1 MQASSRMRQR
11 GSGLLTALFVIV
23 AGSLIGAA
31 LVQLSSG
38 ANQINVLQIAD
49 QRARFAAAAGLEWS
63 RYRIDR
69 SNACAAGV
77 VNLGIGALRGF
88 RVTTTC
94 ARTTHDDGGVPRVV
108 YSLSAFAQ
116 YASFGS
122 PDYVSERVFE
132 TLVR

>member
-1 MQASSRMRQR
+1 MRANKRQR
-11 GSGLLTALFVIV
+11 GSGLLTAIFVIV
-23 AGSLIGAA
+23 AGAVIGAA

-38 ANQINVLQIAD
+38 ANQINVLQIGD
-49 QRARFAAAAGLEWS
+49 QRARFAAAAGLEWA

-69 SNACAAGV
+69 SNACVAGV
-77 VNLGIGALRGF
+77 LNLGVGALRGF

-94 ARTTHDDGGVPRVV
+94 VRTLHDDGGVPRVV

-122 PDYVSERVFE
+122 PDYVSERLSE
-132 TLVR
+132 SLVR